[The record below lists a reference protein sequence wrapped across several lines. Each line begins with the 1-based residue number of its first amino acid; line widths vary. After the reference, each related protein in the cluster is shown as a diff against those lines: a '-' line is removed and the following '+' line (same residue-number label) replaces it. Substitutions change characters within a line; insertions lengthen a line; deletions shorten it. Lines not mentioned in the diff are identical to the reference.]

1 MKFMMVC
8 FVFMHKKWT
17 VLMALENSTFLL
29 MLAFF
34 SLICSLCDFFTLVD
48 MGELTVVIDGTSY
61 FGKNNLCCDVSV
73 GVSE

>member
-8 FVFMHKKWT
+8 FVFMHKKWK

-34 SLICSLCDFFTLVD
+34 FI
-48 MGELTVVIDGTSY
+48 
-61 FGKNNLCCDVSV
+61 NLFLM
-73 GVSE
+73 